1 MKFLAALPFVAG
13 LAAAQSSMAISMA
26 APMTSAAAGGMT
38 THTITV
44 GGTKPAADPT
54 GTPTPNLAYQ
64 PESIIANV
72 GDTVLFVFLQA
83 NHTVTQSTFA
93 NPCVKMSGGMD
104 SGFMPN
110 PSGAPGVTFSMPV
123 SASGPLWFY
132 CKQKVGT
139 HCGKGMVFAINA
151 PTTGAKTFSAYK
163 QLAIAQN
170 GTALSTAGIVATAAS
185 AVASTVTIAAGSA
198 SANAASATVA
208 VGQGTLSDGSACT
221 CQCLCGANSFP
232 ANAAVSNF
240 GGFAGMIS

>member
-1 MKFLAALPFVAG
+1 MKFFAALPLVAG
-13 LAAAQSSMAISMA
+13 LAAAQSSMMASMA
-26 APMTSAAAGGMT
+26 SAPAGMM
-38 THTITV
+38 THTVTV
-44 GGTKPAADPT
+44 GGVKPAADPT

-64 PESIIANV
+64 PESITANI

-93 NPCVKMSGGMD
+93 NPCVKMPGGTD

-110 PSGAPGVTFSMPV
+110 PSGAAGVTFTMPV
-123 SASGPLWFY
+123 TASGPLWFY

-139 HCGKGMVFAINA
+139 HCGKGMVFSINA
-151 PTTGAKTFSAYK
+151 PTTGDKTFSAYK

-170 GTALSTAGIVATAAS
+170 GTALSTAGIVATAPP

-198 SANAASATVA
+198 AGSASAAAAASATVA
-208 VGQGTLSDGSACT
+208 VGQGTLGDGSACS

-232 ANAAVSNF
+232 ANAGVNQF
-240 GGFAGMIS
+240 GGFGGTIS

>member
-1 MKFLAALPFVAG
+1 MKFFGALLLVAG
-13 LAAAQSSMAISMA
+13 LAAAQSSMMASMA
-26 APMTSAAAGGMT
+26 STPAGMM
-38 THTITV
+38 THTVTV
-44 GGTKPAADPT
+44 GGVKPAADPT

-64 PESIIANV
+64 PESITANI

-93 NPCVKMSGGMD
+93 HPCVKMPGGAD

-110 PSGAPGVTFSMPV
+110 PSGAAGVTFSMPV
-123 SASGPLWFY
+123 TASEPLWFY

-139 HCGKGMVFAINA
+139 HCGKGMVFSINA
-151 PTTGAKTFSAYK
+151 ATTGDKTFSAYK

-185 AVASTVTIAAGSA
+185 AVASTVTVVAGSA
-198 SANAASATVA
+198 SAAAASATVA
-208 VGQGTLSDGSACT
+208 VGQGTLGDGSACS

-232 ANAAVSNF
+232 ANAGVNQF
-240 GGFAGMIS
+240 GGFGGTIS

>member
-1 MKFLAALPFVAG
+1 MKFFAALPLVAG
-13 LAAAQSSMAISMA
+13 LAAAQSSIS
-26 APMTSAAAGGMT
+26 APAGAM
-38 THTITV
+38 THTVTV
-44 GGTKPAADPT
+44 GGVKPAADPT

-64 PESIIANV
+64 PESITANV

-83 NHTVTQSTFA
+83 NHTVTQSSFA
-93 NPCVKMSGGMD
+93 NPCVKISGGTD

-110 PSGAPGVTFSMPV
+110 PSGAAGVTFSMPV
-123 SASGPLWFY
+123 TASGPLWFY

-151 PTTGAKTFSAYK
+151 PTTGDKTFSAYK

-198 SANAASATVA
+198 TATAAATSVAAASATVA
-208 VGQGTLSDGSACT
+208 VGQGTLGDGSACS

-232 ANAAVSNF
+232 ANAGVNQF
-240 GGFAGMIS
+240 GGFGGMIS